1 MVVQWYYKV
10 NKGVGNMKDWSLMV
24 TPEGEYVLFLNEV
37 VTDLDKN
44 NSMCFTVSKG
54 EAERIIEK
62 TGCVVEILPF

>member
-1 MVVQWYYKV
+1 
-10 NKGVGNMKDWSLMV
+10 MKDWSLMI

-37 VTDLDKN
+37 VTVLDKN
-44 NSMCFTVSKG
+44 NSMCFTVSKE